1 MIDDHHSNS
10 NSWLRIHNGR
20 CLGWLCQYFV
30 NLGWSPWRC
39 WPFWQFGALCAR
51 AWVKMWYGC
60 GRQGHVHRASLRQK
74 GSLQCDVQD
83 VFGSLIWCA
92 LSPVSCTRRI
102 CSVFHFMLCDCE
114 AVAGKKGKDSGRYC
128 GVAQISLKL
137 PCRNRRRGWLSTL
150 AQVTTV
156 AINSLLVWRRP
167 PAALGWAQIKR
178 KHWGDWGDW
187 FGSDSLAFQE
197 GESSWHDQ
205 IVLLVWMEN
214 WAALKQAIWFGSVYL
229 GW

>member
-1 MIDDHHSNS
+1 MPRMIVPVFCEPRLISLTLLAFLAI
-10 NSWLRIHNGR
+10 WCTL
-20 CLGWLCQYFV
+20 
-30 NLGWSPWRC
+30 
-39 WPFWQFGALCAR
+39 
-51 AWVKMWYGC
+51 
-60 GRQGHVHRASLRQK
+60 RASL
-74 GSLQCDVQD
+74 SQD
-83 VFGSLIWCA
+83 VVWMRQAGTCSQSQLETERIIAVWCPGCIWILNLMCIIA
-92 LSPVSCTRRI
+92 SILHTSA

-214 WAALKQAIWFGSVYL
+214 WAGPKAGHMIWVCLFGLIAKVL
-229 GW
+229 

>member
-1 MIDDHHSNS
+1 MIVPVF
-10 NSWLRIHNGR
+10 
-20 CLGWLCQYFV
+20 CE
-30 NLGWSPWRC
+30 P
-39 WPFWQFGALCAR
+39 PQFIRLVSLTLLAFLAIWCTL
-51 AWVKMWYGC
+51 
-60 GRQGHVHRASLRQK
+60 RASL
-74 GSLQCDVQD
+74 SQD
-83 VFGSLIWCA
+83 VVWMRQAGTCFTEPAWDRKDHCSVMSRMYLDPLIWCA
-92 LSPVSCTRRI
+92 LSPVITSVTSCTRRI

-156 AINSLLVWRRP
+156 AINSQLVWRRP